1 MTDTNTNYG
10 SEVGK
15 VIWFDQK
22 KGYGFIKVVSPQ
34 SEHVSKE
41 IFFHFSS
48 IQSLNSFKKVYPGE
62 YVSFN
67 VVHQVLSDGEVVE
80 GREFK
85 CDKITGVYGDKLLVD
100 NEEFIIRAIK
110 KKDNR
115 KNNNMEEEGEDANG
129 VEEN

>member
-22 KGYGFIKVVSPQ
+22 KGYGFIKVVSPE

-67 VVHQVLSDGEVVE
+67 VVHQVLSDGGVVE

-110 KKDNR
+110 KKDNK
-115 KNNNMEEEGEDANG
+115 KNNNMEEEEDAND

>member
-129 VEEN
+129 VEGN